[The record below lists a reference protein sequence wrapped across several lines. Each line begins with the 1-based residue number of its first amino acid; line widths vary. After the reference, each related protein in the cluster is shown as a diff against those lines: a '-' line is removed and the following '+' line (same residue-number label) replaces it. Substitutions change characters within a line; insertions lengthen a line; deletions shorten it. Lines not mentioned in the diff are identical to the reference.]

1 MIIKSILDIEVS
13 CFKNYW
19 EEKHPRNVN
28 LLTWLTSTKY
38 QDKVEAIRSIDDKKK
53 RDAIKATLPAIT
65 PSGIFSYRSQSK
77 LIQHSGLIQID
88 IDLTKKNL
96 SIRNWDDLKFELIKI
111 PNIAY
116 LGASVSGRGYWGL
129 IPIPPEPEN
138 QKRYFDALYD
148 IFLNSWGIELDDKPK
163 NVASLRGYSFD
174 SKAYFNHEAKPFLIK
189 KSLQSKPVTIV
200 KNKGVKSSGLGDW
213 IVKKLE
219 ASQDGERH
227 GNRLKLARYAGGLV
241 ASGSLCNEIEKR
253 LIQSYL
259 RQYGSLDSRQVQAK
273 EIKAIQDGFKDGL
286 SDPIALP
293 DYHRPTFQ
301 KTEISINRTIKKPH
315 QGDTFENYISHLH
328 FENGLLLNGMGYPA
342 DWDLIGSYA
351 DQKTKDFIRMALKN
365 PLLIELRSRFD
376 LL

>member
-1 MIIKSILDIEVS
+1 MLKESVLNVEVS
-13 CFKNYW
+13 CFQNYDT
-19 EEKHPRNVN
+19 PQNPVPIN
-28 LLTWLTSTKY
+28 LMTWLTSTKY
-38 QDKVEAIRSIDDKKK
+38 KDKVKAIRSINDKKK
-53 RDAIKATLPAIT
+53 RDSIKSTLPAIT

-88 IDLTKKNL
+88 IDLTKENL
-96 SIRNWDDLKFELIKI
+96 LISNWGDLKFELIKI

-200 KNKGVKSSGLGDW
+200 KNKGAKSSGLGDW

-219 ASQDGERH
+219 ASKDGERH

-241 ASGSLCNEIEKR
+241 ASGYLDDQIEQR
-253 LIQSYL
+253 LKESYL
-259 RQYGSLDSRQVQAK
+259 NQYGGIDSPQVQAK
-273 EIKAIQDGFKDGL
+273 EIKAIQEGFK
-286 SDPIALP
+286 
-293 DYHRPTFQ
+293 
-301 KTEISINRTIKKPH
+301 
-315 QGDTFENYISHLH
+315 
-328 FENGLLLNGMGYPA
+328 NGLINPI
-342 DWDLIGSYA
+342 DLGTR
-351 DQKTKDFIRMALKN
+351 Q
-365 PLLIELRSRFD
+365 
-376 LL
+376 